1 MKRPV
6 LSLEEYFNKDVNCQM
21 FDITQSV
28 SNVSSATIMLTDTE
42 ARRVYYWLKALLNE

>member
-6 LSLEEYFNKDVNCQM
+6 LELEEYFNKTTQCQM

-28 SNVSSATIMLTDTE
+28 QNVSSATIMLTDTE
-42 ARRVYYWLKALLNE
+42 ARRVYRWLKALLNE